1 MILEEWDAIRLLL
14 VSSSS
19 LAHSYWYCYWL
30 EEEEEG
36 SSCELLW
43 MGLLRLP
50 LLLRLRLLLRLGGVA
65 SW

>member
-1 MILEEWDAIRLLL
+1 
-14 VSSSS
+14 
-19 LAHSYWYCYWL
+19 L

-50 LLLRLRLLLRLGGVA
+50 LLLRLLLRLRLGGVA